1 MTPSKMKGTAPKKT
15 AKDAKKTAKKG
26 KAAKSRRAATTGT
39 LKAPVSRKKAA
50 PAGKTSAAR
59 RKTAPR
65 RRSNAPSRKD
75 FLRINDF
82 SLQELRAILD
92 LARKQKPLARRH
104 ALPPSLPGRQLACV
118 FAKPS
123 LRTRVSFELA
133 IRQLGG
139 NSLFITDKEIGL
151 GTRESVKD
159 VAKVLSRYV
168 DGIMIRW
175 FDQGEVD
182 ELAAHATV
190 PVINGL
196 TDLLHP
202 CQVMADIM
210 TVEEHLGTIDG
221 KKVVMVGDGN
231 NLANSWMNAASVF
244 PFQFTLACP
253 PGYEPSAEVRARAEQ
268 AGAQI
273 AITHDPTAGVQGAH
287 VIYSDSF
294 YSMGQEAEAQKR
306 RRDFAPFRLTADLLS
321 GADPG
326 HIVLHCLPAHRGEE
340 ITDEVM
346 DGPHSVVYD
355 EAENRLHAQRAILAT
370 FLK

>member
-1 MTPSKMKGTAPKKT
+1 MKPSK
-15 AKDAKKTAKKG
+15 
-26 KAAKSRRAATTGT
+26 
-39 LKAPVSRKKAA
+39 
-50 PAGKTSAAR
+50 
-59 RKTAPR
+59 
-65 RRSNAPSRKD
+65 KD

-82 SLQELRAILD
+82 GLAELRAILE
-92 LARKQKPLARRH
+92 LARQQKPLARRH
-104 ALPPSLPGRQLACV
+104 ELPPSLPGRQLACV

-123 LRTRVSFELA
+123 LRTRVSFEIA

-139 NSLFITDKEIGL
+139 DSLFITDKEIGM

-159 VAKVLSRYV
+159 VAQVLSRYV

-175 FDQGEVD
+175 FDHGEVE
-182 ELAAHATV
+182 ELAAQASV

-202 CQVMADIM
+202 CQVMADIL
-210 TVEEHLGTIDG
+210 TIEEHLGTIEG

-244 PFQFTLACP
+244 PFAFTLACP
-253 PGYEPSAEVRARAEQ
+253 PGYEPDAAVRSRAEKS
-268 AGAQI
+268 GAQI
-273 AITHDPTAGVQGAH
+273 TMIHDPLQAVKGAH
-287 VIYSDSF
+287 VIYSDAF
-294 YSMGQEAEAQKR
+294 YSMGQEAEAAQR
-306 RRDFAPFRLTADLLS
+306 RRDFAPFRLTPQLLA

-355 EAENRLHAQRAILAT
+355 EAENRLHVQRAIIAT
-370 FLK
+370 FLR

>member
-1 MTPSKMKGTAPKKT
+1 MP
-15 AKDAKKTAKKG
+15 G
-26 KAAKSRRAATTGT
+26 K
-39 LKAPVSRKKAA
+39 
-50 PAGKTSAAR
+50 
-59 RKTAPR
+59 
-65 RRSNAPSRKD
+65 KD
-75 FLRINDF
+75 FLRIDHFTLN
-82 SLQELRAILD
+82 ELRDILD
-92 LARKQKPLARRH
+92 LARRQKPLARAHR
-104 ALPPSLPGRQLACV
+104 LPHTHPNRQLACV

-123 LRTRVSFELA
+123 LRTRVSFEVA

-139 NSLFITDKEIGL
+139 GSLFITDKEIGL
-151 GTRESVKD
+151 GTRESIKD
-159 VAKVLSRYV
+159 VAQVLSRLV

-175 FDQGEVD
+175 FDQREVD

-210 TVEEHLGTIDG
+210 TIEEHLGTING
-221 KKVVMVGDGN
+221 KSVVMVGDGN
-231 NLANSWMNAASVF
+231 NLANSWLNAACVF
-244 PFQFTLACP
+244 PFKFTLACP
-253 PGYEPSAEVRARAEQ
+253 EGYDPDPEIVAHADR
-268 AGAQI
+268 AGAVFE
-273 AITHDPTAGVQGAH
+273 ITHDPVAAVAGAH

-294 YSMGQEAEAQKR
+294 YSMGQEAEAAQR
-306 RRDFAPFRLTADLLS
+306 RLAFAPFRLTTALLA

-355 EAENRLHAQRAILAT
+355 EAENRLHVQRAILAA
-370 FLK
+370 FLR